1 MLTASVKYS
10 LILIL
15 VIIYVHLA
23 IPFHQSDTLL
33 FSMQHNA
40 LIEERVEKLYI
51 TFSLLAMNDSISE
64 LQFTPYCAE

>member
-1 MLTASVKYS
+1 MLTALVKYS

-23 IPFHQSDTLL
+23 IPFHQLDTLL

-40 LIEERVEKLYI
+40 LLEERVEKLYV
-51 TFSLLAMNDSISE
+51 TFSLLVMDDSIGE
-64 LQFTPYCAE
+64 LQFTPYCA